1 MIVSFPDTD
10 WRDDVGPV
18 DGITP
23 VVWHP
28 REPAPQTPIDVVVAP
43 YVGAARSIAAVRE
56 VPSVRFVQLLTAGY
70 DGILEQLP
78 VSVRV
83 ANAAG
88 VHDDSTAEMGMALAL
103 ASQRGIPGFVR
114 AHPEGHWK
122 FPGLLPSLA
131 DRRVLIVGYGSVGRA
146 LGRRL
151 APFEVDLTVVAGRA
165 RDGDD
170 LVDRVHAIEDLPEL
184 LPTAEV
190 VFVVVPLSEGTR
202 GLIGEEFLAALPDDA
217 LVVNLARGPVADTDA
232 VLRHTGRLRF
242 ALDVTD
248 PEPLPPDHPLWR
260 APNVLISPH
269 VGGASSAFRPRALR
283 MLRAQLTRLSRGE
296 EPEHIVGSGT
306 LPGT

>member
-1 MIVSFPDTD
+1 MFVSFPDAD
-10 WRDDVGPV
+10 WRDDVGPI

-28 REPAPQTPIDVVVAP
+28 RDPGPDAPVDAVVAP
-43 YVGAARSIAAVRE
+43 YVGAARSIAAVGQ

-78 VSVRV
+78 ESVSV

-103 ASQRGIPGFVR
+103 ASQRGLPGFAR
-114 AHPEGHWK
+114 AQPEGDWT

-151 APFEVDLTVVAGRA
+151 VPFQVELTAVAGHA

-170 LVDRVHAIEDLPEL
+170 LVDRVHPIENLPEL

-190 VFVVVPLSEGTR
+190 VFVVVPLSDVTR
-202 GLIGEEFLAALPDDA
+202 GLIGEDFLAALPDDA
-217 LVVNLARGPVADTDA
+217 LVVNIARGPVADTDA
-232 VLRHTGRLRF
+232 LLRHTGRLRF

-283 MLRAQLTRLSRGE
+283 MLREQLTRLARGE
-296 EPEHIVGSGT
+296 EPAHVVGVGARPAT
-306 LPGT
+306 

>member
-1 MIVSFPDTD
+1 MFVSFPDAG
-10 WRDDVGPV
+10 WRDDLGPI

-23 VVWHP
+23 VIWHP
-28 REPAPQTPIDVVVAP
+28 RDPAPDAAPDVVVAP
-43 YVGAARSIAAVRE
+43 YVGAARSIAAVAA
-56 VPSVRFVQLLTAGY
+56 VSSVRFVQLLTAGY

-78 VSVRV
+78 DTIRV

-88 VHDDSTAEMGMALAL
+88 VHDDSTAELAVALAL

-114 AHPEGHWK
+114 AQPEGRWK

-146 LGRRL
+146 LASRL
-151 APFEVDLTVVAGRA
+151 LPFEVELTAVAGHA
-165 RDGDD
+165 RDGDG
-170 LVDRVHAIEDLPEL
+170 LVDRVHGIDDLPGL
-184 LPTAEV
+184 LPRAEV
-190 VFVVVPLSEGTR
+190 VFIVVPLTDATR
-202 GLIGEEFLAALPDDA
+202 GLVDDDFLASLPDDA
-217 LVVNLARGPVADTDA
+217 LVVNIARGPVADSDA

-248 PEPLPPDHPLWR
+248 PEPLPPDHPLWH

-283 MLRAQLTRLSRGE
+283 MLRAQLTRLAAGE
-296 EPEHIVGSGT
+296 EPKHVVGRGQ
-306 LPGT
+306 LPA